1 MYKKVAIL
9 SFLINIVF
17 TSSVLSLPLEG
28 VGGGTSVAGLFPLEN
43 SGRLVWNFN
52 SGWRFHLGDVAGAE
66 ARDFDDQSW
75 EVVATP
81 HTVQLMPAEASG
93 CRNYQGVA
101 WYRKHFKLPKECQGR
116 DVTLHFEAIMGKQT
130 FYVNGQQV
138 QYHEG
143 GYLPITI
150 PLSSLGLTVG
160 DDLVVAVKADNSDD
174 KTYPPGKTQLT
185 LDFAYHGGI
194 YRDVW
199 LIAKQKVAITDA
211 LEENKVAGGG
221 IFVHYA
227 NISDKSADVY
237 VNTEVRNN
245 DSRPHTVTIENVL
258 SSPSPVGRGTASAST
273 TSSPSPVDR
282 GIASVSKLTLRPGEA
297 RTVTQHIKV
306 KNPRLWSPESP
317 TLYNICTRIREGKT
331 SLDGGITR
339 IGIRSFEF
347 VRTDDPQGRQP
358 GFYLN
363 GHRYHQLVG
372 ANRHQDF
379 AYVGN
384 ALPNSQQWRDAKRLR
399 DAGFTII
406 RTAHYPQDPSFM
418 DACDELGLFI
428 IVATPGWQYWNKMEG
443 WADKVQQNTRL
454 IIRRDRNHPSVL
466 MWEPILNET
475 RFPEQFALDALQI
488 TKDEYPYPYRP
499 VAAADMHSAGVMD
512 HYDVVYGWP
521 GDDFKA
527 QSVLSSSADSKAQSV
542 LPSSADSKAQSVLSS
557 SAGQPS
563 APKQCIFTREFG
575 ELVDDWYAHNNLN
588 RASRS
593 WGERPMLTQ
602 ALSLWRSTDELYKTT
617 GQFIGGCQWHP
628 FDHQRGYHPD
638 PYWGGIY
645 DAFRQP
651 KTARSMFAAV
661 LSSPV
666 NGGTAAVNTTAVTT
680 PLVSIAHEMTQFS
693 DRDVTV
699 FSNCDSVR
707 LTMYNGEHCWT
718 LPVRHGSP
726 YGAADGESAHAPSQP
741 VVFKDAWDFFEA
753 RNHSYTQKSWQS
765 VKMVAEGI
773 IGGRVVCKDEKMPS
787 RRSTKLRL
795 RADELGK
802 PLVADGSDFIVV
814 VCEVTDDLGHVRRL
828 AKENIRLTVEGEGV
842 VIGDAAINANPRAVE
857 WGSAPVL
864 IRSTRQAGKIRIKA
878 EVQFPGTHAPTPVE
892 LEIESVP
899 ASDAF
904 CDGVDGQVGTP
915 GINGQEGSPR
925 QVHSARPSH
934 ESPQPRGTRQLSDA
948 EKARLLQEVEAQ
960 QADFGIQK

>member
-1 MYKKVAIL
+1 MKRTIIMNNKLVYRAVL
-9 SFLINIVF
+9 FFLPFYLF
-17 TSSVLSLPLEG
+17 TFLPLNAQ
-28 VGGGTSVAGLFPLEN
+28 TSVAGLFPLEN

-52 SGWRFHLGDVAGAE
+52 AGWRFHLGDVAGAE
-66 ARDFDDQSW
+66 VKDYNDKSW
-75 EVVATP
+75 EVVSTP

-101 WYRKHFKLPKECQGR
+101 WYRKHFKLPKECAGR

-130 FYVNGQQV
+130 IYMNGQKV
-138 QYHEG
+138 KEHEG

-150 PLSSLGLTVG
+150 TLPTTVG
-160 DDLVVAVKADNSDD
+160 DDMVVAIKADNSDD
-174 KTYPPGKTQLT
+174 KTYPPGKKQAQ

-199 LIAKQKVAITDA
+199 LIAKNKVAITDA

-227 NISDKSADVY
+227 NISEKSAEVY
-237 VNTEVRNN
+237 VNTEVRNS
-245 DSRPHTVTIENVL
+245 DTRPRTITVENTLVPYTATL
-258 SSPSPVGRGTASAST
+258 SQST
-273 TSSPSPVDR
+273 
-282 GIASVSKLTLRPGEA
+282 KLKLQPGEA
-297 RTVTQHIKV
+297 RTITQRFIV
-306 KNPRLWSPESP
+306 KSPKLWSPETP
-317 TLYNICTRIREGKT
+317 YLYHITTRIKDGKL
-331 SLDGGITR
+331 SLDGGVTR

-347 VRTDDPQGRQP
+347 KGKE
-358 GFYLN
+358 GFWLN
-363 GHRYHQLVG
+363 GKRYHQLVG

-428 IVATPGWQYWNKMEG
+428 IVATPGWQYWNKDKG
-443 WADKVQQNTRL
+443 WDEKVHENTRN
-454 IIRRDRNHPSVL
+454 IIRRDRNHPCVL

-475 RFPEQFALDALQI
+475 RYPEEFALQALQI

-499 VAAADMHSAGVMD
+499 VAAADVHSAGVAD

-521 GDDFKA
+521 GDDFKIRNG
-527 QSVLSSSADSKAQSV
+527 QWSVVNGSPQ
-542 LPSSADSKAQSVLSS
+542 
-557 SAGQPS
+557 QP
-563 APKQCIFTREFG
+563 IFTREFG

-602 ALSLWRSTDELYKTT
+602 AMSLYRSTQELFHTT

-645 DAFRQP
+645 DAFRQK
-651 KTARSMFAAV
+651 KTAFDMFAAV
-661 LSSPV
+661 LQQPTEQAIV
-666 NGGTAAVNTTAVTT
+666 A
-680 PLVSIAHEMTQFS
+680 IAHEMTQFS
-693 DRDVTV
+693 EKDITI

-707 LTMYNGEHCWT
+707 LTMYDGEHCW
-718 LPVRHGSP
+718 V
-726 YGAADGESAHAPSQP
+726 QP
-741 VVFKDAWDFFEA
+741 VEKGLVVFRDAWDFFEA

-773 IGGRVVCKDEKMPS
+773 IDGKVVCKEEKMPS

-795 RADELGK
+795 YVDEMGK
-802 PLVADGSDFIVV
+802 QLVADGSDFVVV

-828 AKENIRLTVEGEGV
+828 AKDQIRFTVEGEGEI
-842 VIGDAAINANPRAVE
+842 IGDASINANPRAVE
-857 WGSAPVL
+857 WGSAPILV
-864 IRSTRQAGKIRIKA
+864 RSTRQAGKIKIKA
-878 EVQFPGTHAPTPVE
+878 EVQFPGTHAPTPAE
-892 LEIESVP
+892 LEIESIP
-899 ASDAF
+899 YDMPMCYLESSLSSKSSLSSESR
-904 CDGVDGQVGTP
+904 TS
-915 GINGQEGSPR
+915 SP
-925 QVHSARPSH
+925 
-934 ESPQPRGTRQLSDA
+934 TLSDE
-948 EKARLLQEVEAQ
+948 EKAKLLQEVEAQ
-960 QADFGIQK
+960 QADFGIQ